1 MEAAGEAAA
10 PVQPVPLEQLP
21 AGDLRMALVST
32 VPDFGDDGE

>member
-1 MEAAGEAAA
+1 MVEAAEA

-21 AGDLRMALVST
+21 AGDLRVALANT